1 MPTIFKKEN
10 ASFDGSALDYV
21 LLSFAVITPMTTS
34 IGMAFT
40 RRDRALA
47 HLVAIRSTMLELYA
61 AHASWD
67 WKKAGKE
74 GTGRASSTTM
84 NWLDHSDNALVEILG
99 ICHVLSRFLTLPN
112 ATRARHRITAQGRTE
127 ANETLALSS
136 KLYGCML
143 VRFARLTDLCE
154 TLKAEGLPP
163 NEATRYIGCICL
175 TDSVKRVFGPHFF
188 VFIQLSWSCLA
199 LFE

>member
-1 MPTIFKKEN
+1 M
-10 ASFDGSALDYV
+10 

-47 HLVAIRSTMLELYA
+47 HIVAIRSTMVELYS

-67 WKKAGKE
+67 WRKAGKE
-74 GTGRASSTTM
+74 GIGRASSTM
-84 NWLDHSDNALVEILG
+84 NWLDHSDAALVEILG

-112 ATRARHRITAQGRTE
+112 ATRARHRITSQGRRE
-127 ANETLALSS
+127 AEETHALSS

-154 TLKAEGLPP
+154 ILKAEGLPP
-163 NEATRYIGCICL
+163 NEATRVRQWERMVRKSGYNMLVQNLRCML
-175 TDSVKRVFGPHFF
+175 MSVKHFS
-188 VFIQLSWSCLA
+188 IS
-199 LFE
+199 